1 MNSIKAFMRKK
12 AKEEEVVSVYAP
24 ESFIDENGE
33 KVVMQVKRLSTN
45 RVNQIYEIYNKQVVA
60 RDEEGQPII
69 RNNRIVKDFKQD
81 TEGNINRLI
90 IEALVFPNLRDPE
103 LMKFYGCVDVMEMPH
118 AVFASKNEYDYV
130 RDVILS
136 LASTLSG
143 DESKYII
150 DEAKN

>member
-90 IEALVFPNLRDPE
+90 IESLVFPNLRDPE
-103 LMKFYGCVDVMEMPH
+103 LMKFYSCVDVMEMPH
-118 AVFASKNEYDYV
+118 AVFASKDEYDYV
-130 RDVILS
+130 RDVVLS

-150 DEAKN
+150 GEAKN